1 MKPNLLRTLCGS
13 TVVLVMVAVA
23 IQAQDFTRSYPM
35 GAGASVS
42 VRTVSGNVKVTGYAG
57 EAIVVVGHKEGRDR
71 EMVQIQDRSTASR
84 VDVIVS
90 YPDNCN
96 CDASV
101 NFEVQVPRSIR
112 YQFDSFG
119 SVSGDVQVANVAGDL
134 RARSVSGNVT
144 VKDASGKVD
153 ASSTSGNVTVEDT
166 AGSVSAKST
175 SGEVRV
181 DITRL
186 EGTDRM
192 DFTSVSGDVKVRLPA
207 SLDADVEMSV
217 MSGDIK
223 TDFALQ
229 IEDRGNGPGRRAR
242 GQVGSGSRQLRLSS
256 VSGNVSLLKL

>member
-1 MKPNLLRTLCGS
+1 MKRHLLQTLCGS

-23 IQAQDFTRSYPM
+23 GQAQDFTRSFQM
-35 GAGASVS
+35 GAGATVS

-57 EAIVVVGHKEGRDR
+57 DAIVVVGRKDGRDG
-71 EMVQIQDRSTASR
+71 ELVQIQDRSTASK
-84 VDVIVS
+84 VDISVN

-96 CDASV
+96 CDTNV
-101 NFEVQVPRSIR
+101 HFEVQVPRSIR
-112 YQFDSFG
+112 YQFDSFA
-119 SVSGDVQVANVAGDL
+119 SVSGNVQVANVTGDL
-134 RARSVSGNVT
+134 RAKSVSGEVT

-153 ASSTSGNVTVEDT
+153 ASSTSGNVFVEDA

-192 DFTSVSGDVKVRLPA
+192 DFTSVSGSVSVRLP
-207 SLDADVEMSV
+207 SNLDADVEMSV
-217 MSGDIK
+217 MSGDLK

-229 IEDRGNGPGRRAR
+229 IEDRSGGPGRRAR
-242 GQVGSGSRQLRLSS
+242 GQVGNGSRKLRLSS